1 MATLKQKRLDCK
13 MTQKEVAKRAGISER
28 QYIRIE
34 NGERL
39 TNILTAYRIAQC
51 FNSTIDDCFCDYFTR
66 N

>member
-1 MATLKQKRLDCK
+1 MTTLKQKRLACG
-13 MTQKEVAKRAGISER
+13 MTQKEVAKKAGISER

-34 NGERL
+34 NGERF

-51 FNSTIDDCFCDYFTR
+51 FNSTIDDCFRDYFTA